1 MLILYV
7 LTLMDGDL
15 NSKKIQT
22 QTIKLLKLNV
32 AKKLTRKRMRKEED
46 LYSTTKD
53 VYSVNVSDIIF
64 EYTFCLFFYFLHH
77 N

>member
-15 NSKKIQT
+15 NNKKVQT
-22 QTIKLLKLNV
+22 QTIKLLKFNV
-32 AKKLTRKRMRKEED
+32 AKELTGKRTRKEED
-46 LYSTTKD
+46 LYSITKD

-64 EYTFCLFFYFLHH
+64 EYTFCLFFYFFAS
-77 N
+77 